1 MIIIGKIHVLECINF
16 VFSLCSN
23 CSIDAGSTTNRR
35 RSSSSQNRLVKSH
48 ALTSFGEVKD
58 DKTPFT
64 FERIK
69 VDTQNSADDYLH
81 IKVEES
87 AVCEERNSY
96 GLEHCIPELRVSQ
109 DDSGSFEGLKT
120 CSDGVAL
127 SCKDSICMVGKGTN
141 HSCRDARCVAEASG
155 SGEGYDSEDCGLAES
170 GGNHDNQDCKNSIPG
185 ENNDCK
191 ETLCAHVSDER
202 VETESTNCTPAV
214 PQSDIQHDHCTE
226 TSSVCAPPSPSP
238 SSPSPSSDLLNSGS
252 STPTTTTT
260 AATEGGNGG
269 HRHTYSGTK
278 PAFLLKKKFEINRA
292 HSEPNRV
299 RGTESKFQVA

>member
-1 MIIIGKIHVLECINF
+1 MGEVCTFTSLLLVDVLEHINL
-16 VFSLCSN
+16 VFSLCHSN

-48 ALTSFGEVKD
+48 ALTSFSEVKD
-58 DKTPFT
+58 DKNPFT

-96 GLEHCIPELRVSQ
+96 GLEHCIPELRISQ
-109 DDSGSFEGLKT
+109 DDSGSSEGLKI
-120 CSDGVAL
+120 CGDGVNL
-127 SCKDSICMVGKGTN
+127 SCKDSICVVGSNGTS
-141 HSCRDARCVAEASG
+141 HSCCDARCVADDSKESG
-155 SGEGYDSEDCGLAES
+155 HAES
-170 GGNHDNQDCKNSIPG
+170 GGNHDNLDCKNSITG
-185 ENNDCK
+185 ENHDCK
-191 ETLCAHVSDER
+191 ETLCVHVSDER
-202 VETESTNCTPAV
+202 VETDCTNCTPAV

-226 TSSVCAPPSPSP
+226 TSSVCAP
-238 SSPSPSSDLLNSGS
+238 
-252 STPTTTTT
+252 TT
-260 AATEGGNGG
+260 ATEGGNRG

-278 PAFLLKKKFEINRA
+278 SAFLLKKKFEINRA

-299 RGTESKFQVA
+299 RASFR